1 MTTIDEQGL
10 LILLD
15 SSPKTWG
22 SREEL
27 HLRFSQALIA
37 RGVRPVLVF
46 SETLSDELQNKY
58 RANGIEVAAVSYEKG
73 IFHFY
78 RELGELIKSYSAT
91 AVHIAFFNYFSLIP
105 WMARLRGVRH
115 IVYHERN
122 PGVLRAKSWKLRL
135 LRLRTRATTLP
146 ISRVIVISVFVKQ
159 QLMAVGVP
167 EEKIYLV
174 YNGVDTERFS
184 PDPNARKRLA
194 AAFSIRPDE
203 LIVATLTYLNP
214 HKNVDVIVEAC
225 GQLAKRGVA
234 LRLFVVGDGRMRAEL
249 EALSR
254 KLGVAD
260 RVHWLGHILD
270 PVPVLQACDIFIMAS
285 TGEGFGL
292 ALAEAMASGA
302 AAIAVRSGALP
313 EIVEDG
319 TSGILLP
326 PRNVAAL
333 ADAIQHLGRDEGL
346 RREMARRGLIRVR
359 NLFSADASIEG
370 LMRVYDS
377 LLRS

>member
-1 MTTIDEQGL
+1 
-10 LILLD
+10 
-15 SSPKTWG
+15 
-22 SREEL
+22 
-27 HLRFSQALIA
+27 
-37 RGVRPVLVF
+37 
-46 SETLSDELQNKY
+46 
-58 RANGIEVAAVSYEKG
+58 
-73 IFHFY
+73 
-78 RELGELIKSYSAT
+78 LGELIKSYSAT